1 MKVWSWVLA
10 GVLFAAGLVGAQTLQ
25 VDLSGVWVLD
35 EAASDDFATAM
46 GSRDTSQPMVRGSAS
61 GPAGVASGDGAIVR
75 RGEGSTGGAVFM
87 SREAVGRTMQTL
99 ARAPDWISFDQDGSV
114 VLLGDWE
121 GNLAEVVTTDGRSAV
136 IWFDGAEVDVETQW
150 IDGTFQLE
158 RTRDGVTA
166 VDTYELR
173 VGAAQMAVTTTVAG
187 GMGGEIRLNRV
198 YNRHE

>member
-1 MKVWSWVLA
+1 MKGWNVVLA
-10 GVLFAAGLVGAQTLQ
+10 GMLFVAAFAGAQTLQ
-25 VDLSGVWVLD
+25 IDLSGVWVLD
-35 EAASDDFATAM
+35 AAASDDFATAM
-46 GSRDTSQPMVRGSAS
+46 GSRDTSQPMVRGSAT
-61 GPAGVASGDGAIVR
+61 GPANVGSGDGTIGR
-75 RGEGSTGGAVFM
+75 RGENSTGGAVLM

-136 IWFDGAEVDVETQW
+136 IWFDGAEIEVEARW
-150 IDGTFQLE
+150 SDGTFQLE

-166 VDTYELR
+166 VDTYER
-173 VGAAQMAVTTTVAG
+173 RIGTAQMAVTTTVAG